1 MDLQL
6 KGKTALVTGASMGI
20 GRAIAK
26 SLALEGVKLCITA
39 RRGELLEELS
49 KEIVATGGE
58 VPYIV
63 LQDMMDEDAAKRLCE
78 AALAGLGR
86 IDILVNSAGGSQGL
100 KIDSPE
106 EAWMSQLTM
115 NFIRV
120 RQLALLVVQ
129 DMIKHQWGRIINIS
143 GKSEPSNLSGAPPA
157 KAGLHLFSKALSRE
171 VGKHRI
177 TVNSIAPGKIMSEQ
191 ILRKYSPE
199 LRANQSAEEIPIG
212 RYGEPEELA
221 VLATFLASPLA
232 CYITGTVIP
241 VDGGLRKYAY

>member
-26 SLALEGVKLCITA
+26 SLALEGAKLCITA

-49 KEIVATGGE
+49 KEIVAAGGE
-58 VPYIV
+58 APHIV
-63 LQDMMDEDAAKRLCE
+63 LQDMMAEDAARRICDG
-78 AALAGLGR
+78 ALAGLGS
-86 IDILVNSAGGSQGL
+86 IDILVNCAGGSYTNR
-100 KIDSPE
+100 IDSPE
-106 EAWMSQLTM
+106 KDWMEPLTL

-120 RQLALLVVQ
+120 RQLMLLAVQ
-129 DMIKHQWGRIINIS
+129 DMIKRKWGRIINIS
-143 GKSEPSNLSGAPPA
+143 GKSEPSGLSGAPTA
-157 KAGLHLFSKALSRE
+157 KAGLHMFSKGLSRE
-171 VGKHRI
+171 VGKHGV

-191 ILRKYSPE
+191 IRRKYPAE
-199 LRANQSAEEIPIG
+199 LRANQSAKEIPVG

>member
-120 RQLALLVVQ
+120 RQLALARV
-129 DMIKHQWGRIINIS
+129 RP
-143 GKSEPSNLSGAPPA
+143 EP
-157 KAGLHLFSKALSRE
+157 RE
-171 VGKHRI
+171 VGEAPAAGVGDGEFGKHAVGQAVPGPRDRAHASCKLTVYLRI
-177 TVNSIAPGKIMSEQ
+177 EHAALVS
-191 ILRKYSPE
+191 
-199 LRANQSAEEIPIG
+199 
-212 RYGEPEELA
+212 
-221 VLATFLASPLA
+221 VLNEWYKRLTA
-232 CYITGTVIP
+232 
-241 VDGGLRKYAY
+241 